1 MFNPN
6 TKENEKQMLQ
16 TIGVNS
22 IQDLFKDIPQ
32 DLLNPKYNLPAALD
46 EAALTR
52 HIKTLAAKNK
62 PLLNFAGAGIYEHFI
77 PAAVN
82 AISSRGEFLTAYTPY
97 QAEASQGTLQVIYE
111 YQSSICALFD
121 MDVSNASH
129 YDGATALAE
138 AVSAA
143 ARVKNKNK
151 VLISAA
157 LNPQY
162 KQVLHTYFSASASV
176 KLQEVSLNNGVI
188 DAQDLK
194 AKLASPD
201 VAAFVLPTPN
211 FYGNIEDAHA
221 VSAAV
226 KAAGALL
233 IAVVN
238 PVSLG
243 VLGTPGSYGADFA
256 VAEGQ
261 TLGNAMSFGG
271 PGLGIFTC
279 KKEYVRFVPGRI
291 CGIAKDANGKRAFVL
306 TLQAREQHIRRERA
320 SSNICSNQALCALNA
335 VVYLTLLGAQGIKE
349 VATLNVENAH
359 ILKEKIAQLPNF
371 KIKFAAP
378 FFNEFVVDCP
388 VPAAKVVKAL
398 AKKGIL
404 AGYDLGLTGKEFKN
418 SLLICATET
427 KTKQDIETL
436 VAALKEVK

>member
-6 TKENEKQMLQ
+6 TPENEKEMLQ
-16 TIGVNS
+16 AIGVS
-22 IQDLFKDIPQ
+22 GIKDLFKDIPQ
-32 DLLNPKYNLPAALD
+32 ELLNPAFNLPEALD
-46 EAALTR
+46 EAHLTR
-52 HIKTLAAKNK
+52 HIKNIAAKNK

-97 QAEASQGTLQVIYE
+97 QAEASQGTLQAIYE

-143 ARVKNKNK
+143 ARIKNKNK
-151 VLISAA
+151 ILISAG

-162 KQVLHTYFSASASV
+162 KTVLNTYFAASGAVKFLEVNLKEGVTDLEDLQTKLSA
-176 KLQEVSLNNGVI
+176 
-188 DAQDLK
+188 
-194 AKLASPD
+194 PD

-211 FYGNIEDAHA
+211 FFGNIEDA
-221 VSAAV
+221 AAISKIV

-238 PVSLG
+238 PISLG
-243 VLGTPGSYGADFA
+243 VLATPGSYDADFA

-261 TLGNAMSFGG
+261 SLGNTMSFGG

-279 KKEYVRFVPGRI
+279 KKEFVRFVPGRI
-291 CGIAKDANGKRAFVL
+291 CGIAKDADGKRAFVL

-320 SSNICSNQALCALNA
+320 ASNICSNQALCALNA
-335 VVYLTLLGAQGIKE
+335 VVYLTLLGPKGIKE
-349 VATLNVENAH
+349 VASLNVHNAH
-359 ILKEKIAQLPNF
+359 VLAQEISKIEGF
-371 KIKFAAP
+371 KIKYDKP
-378 FFNEFVVDCP
+378 FFNEFTVECP
-388 VPAAKVVKAL
+388 VPAVKIVKAL
-398 AKKGIL
+398 SKKGIL
-404 AGYDLGLTGKEFKN
+404 AGADLKAFCNDCKN
-418 SLLICATET
+418 ALLVCATET
-427 KTKQDIETL
+427 KTPQDIETF
-436 VAALKEVK
+436 VSALKGVK